1 MKVPILRI
9 LCAPVKICQIPN
21 VISQT
26 ACQIFFKFYITLQ
39 CHEIQFLCTF
49 LAQTLVKSSPLK
61 CNFLRLSSSRVKIHQ
76 IPYVNFEATS
86 QFPFRFFI
94 ILQYHYLQIFCKL
107 QLMHFLFGQKDP
119 MKIPILTLSS
129 VLFKIC
135 QIPHVIFQTTS
146 QLFFK
151 FSMTLHCHEIQLLC
165 TFLAQ
170 TSVKSS
176 PLKCIFLRLS
186 SSRVKIHQIPYVN
199 FEATSQFLFRFFIIL
214 QCHYL

>member
-1 MKVPILRI
+1 MSILKQQVNSSSDFLSFLSAI
-9 LCAPVKICQIPN
+9 TYKSSVSCSSC
-21 VISQT
+21 
-26 ACQIFFKFYITLQ
+26 IFF
-39 CHEIQFLCTF
+39 
-49 LAQTLVKSSPLK
+49 
-61 CNFLRLSSSRVKIHQ
+61 
-76 IPYVNFEATS
+76 
-86 QFPFRFFI
+86 
-94 ILQYHYLQIFCKL
+94 
-107 QLMHFLFGQKDP
+107 FGQRDP

-129 VLFKIC
+129 VLFRIC
-135 QIPHVIFQTTS
+135 QIPHVIFQTTC

-199 FEATSQFLFRFFIIL
+199 FEATSQFLFRFFIIP